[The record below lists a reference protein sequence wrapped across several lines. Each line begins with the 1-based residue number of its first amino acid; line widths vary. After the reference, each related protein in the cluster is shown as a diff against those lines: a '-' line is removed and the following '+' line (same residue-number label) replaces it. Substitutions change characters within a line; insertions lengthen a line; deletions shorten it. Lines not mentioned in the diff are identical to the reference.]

1 MKKSHSSTAVL
12 IERFV
17 PGTGIL
23 RDMLLMAGG
32 TFLIALC
39 ARLEIPA
46 YPVPVTGQTFGI
58 FLIAALL
65 GSRRGVMSVMSYL
78 SLGAMGLPVFA
89 GCSTGLT
96 AFAGPTA
103 GYIVGFVFAAFTV
116 GSLCE
121 RGWDR
126 SVSTTILAMLAGSAA
141 IYVPGA
147 VWLSRFVGWDRVINV
162 GVLPFIIGDIA
173 KIAAAAI
180 LFPSA
185 WRFVNGRR
193 SENQG

>member
-1 MKKSHSSTAVL
+1 MEKSHSSAAVL
-12 IERFV
+12 IDRIV

-23 RDMLLMAGG
+23 RDILLMAGG

-46 YPVPVTGQTFGI
+46 YPVPITGQTFGI
-58 FLIAALL
+58 FLIASLL
-65 GSRRGVMSVMSYL
+65 GSRRGVLSVMGYL
-78 SLGAMGLPVFA
+78 SLGAIGLPVFA
-89 GCSTGLT
+89 GCATGLT

-126 SVSTTILAMLAGSAA
+126 AVSTTILAMLAGSVA
-141 IYVPGA
+141 IYIPGA
-147 VWLSRFVGWDRVINV
+147 VWLSRFVGWERVIDA

-180 LFPSA
+180 LFPSL
-185 WRFVNGRR
+185 WRFLNGRR
-193 SENQG
+193 REDY

>member
-1 MKKSHSSTAVL
+1 MDKSYCPTAVL
-12 IERFV
+12 IDKIV
-17 PGTGIL
+17 PGTGTL
-23 RDMLLMAGG
+23 RDMLLIVGG

-39 ARLEIPA
+39 TRLEIPV
-46 YPVPVTGQTFGI
+46 YLVPITGQTFGI

-65 GSRRGVMSVMSYL
+65 GSRRGVLSVMGYL

-89 GCSTGLT
+89 GYATGLT
-96 AFAGPTA
+96 AFVGPTA

-126 SVSTTILAMLAGSAA
+126 SVSTTILAMLAGSLS
-141 IYVPGA
+141 IYIPG
-147 VWLSRFVGWDRVINV
+147 VIWLSRFIGWDRVIDA
-162 GVLPFIIGDIA
+162 GVLPFIIGDTA
-173 KIAAAAI
+173 KIAAATI

-185 WRFVNGRR
+185 WRLVNGRR
-193 SENQG
+193 SKD

>member
-1 MKKSHSSTAVL
+1 MEKSYSSTAVL
-12 IERFV
+12 IHRIV
-17 PGTGIL
+17 PGSGIM
-23 RDMLLMAGG
+23 RDMLLMVGG

-46 YPVPVTGQTFGI
+46 YPVPITGQTFGI
-58 FLIAALL
+58 LLIAALL
-65 GSRRGVMSVMSYL
+65 GSRRGVLSVMGYL

-89 GCSTGLT
+89 GCATGLT

-103 GYIVGFVFAAFTV
+103 GYIIGFIFAAFTV

-126 SVSTTILAMLAGSAA
+126 SVSTTILAMLAGSVA
-141 IYVPGA
+141 IYVPGV
-147 VWLSRFVGWDRVINV
+147 VWLSRFVGWNRVIDA
-162 GVLPFIIGDIA
+162 GVLPFIIGDTA

-185 WRFVNGRR
+185 WRLVNSRR
-193 SENQG
+193 SED

>member
-1 MKKSHSSTAVL
+1 MVL
-12 IERFV
+12 IDRIV

-23 RDMLLMAGG
+23 RDLLLMASG
-32 TFLIALC
+32 TLLIVLC
-39 ARLEIPA
+39 ARLEIQA
-46 YPVPVTGQTFGI
+46 YPIPITGQTFGI

-65 GSRRGVMSVMSYL
+65 GSRRGVLSVMGYL

-89 GCSTGLT
+89 GCATGLT

-126 SVSTTILAMLAGSAA
+126 SVSTTILAMLAGSVA
-141 IYVPGA
+141 IYIPGA
-147 VWLSRFVGWDRVINV
+147 VWLSRFVGWSRVIDA
-162 GVLPFIIGDIA
+162 GVLPFIIGDTA

-185 WRFVNGRR
+185 CRFLNSRR
-193 SENQG
+193 SED

>member
-1 MKKSHSSTAVL
+1 MEKSYSSTAVL
-12 IERFV
+12 IDRIV
-17 PGTGIL
+17 PGAGIL

-32 TFLIALC
+32 TFLIVLC

-46 YPVPVTGQTFGI
+46 YPVPITGQTFGI

-65 GSRRGVMSVMSYL
+65 GSRRGVLSVLGYL

-89 GCSTGLT
+89 GCATGLT

-103 GYIVGFVFAAFTV
+103 GYIVGFIFAAFTV

-126 SVSTTILAMLAGSAA
+126 SVSTTILAMLAGSVA
-141 IYVPGA
+141 IYIPGA
-147 VWLSRFVGWDRVINV
+147 VWLSRFVGWDMVIDA
-162 GVLPFIIGDIA
+162 GVLPFIIGDTA

-185 WRFVNGRR
+185 WRLVNGRR
-193 SENQG
+193 LED

>member
-1 MKKSHSSTAVL
+1 MENSYSSTAVL
-12 IERFV
+12 IDRLA
-17 PGTGIL
+17 PGSGIM
-23 RDMLLMAGG
+23 RDLLLMASG
-32 TFLIALC
+32 TLIIALC
-39 ARLEIPA
+39 ARLEITA
-46 YPVPVTGQTFGI
+46 YPVPITGQTFGI
-58 FLIAALL
+58 LLIAALL
-65 GSRRGVMSVMSYL
+65 GSRRGVLSVMGYL

-89 GCSTGLT
+89 GFATGLT

-126 SVSTTILAMLAGSAA
+126 SVSTTILAMLAGSVA
-141 IYVPGA
+141 IYIPGA
-147 VWLSRFVGWDRVINV
+147 VWLSRFVGWDRVIGA

-193 SENQG
+193 SEDF